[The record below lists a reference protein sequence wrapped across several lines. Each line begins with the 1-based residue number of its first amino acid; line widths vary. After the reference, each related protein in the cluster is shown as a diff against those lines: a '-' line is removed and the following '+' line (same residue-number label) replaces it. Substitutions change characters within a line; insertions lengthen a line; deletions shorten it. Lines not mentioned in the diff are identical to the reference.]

1 MLTMYHLTCSAM
13 KKEIKQM
20 IFASGFSLI
29 AVMGWTQDETPSTPK
44 WVSDKGYWVV
54 ESNINQPQQYTIR
67 FYNNQHELIG
77 RKDLSGIKLNVRK
90 RKTKMML
97 RESLESSLE
106 AWAKNKR
113 TGSEIAKNNE

>member
-1 MLTMYHLTCSAM
+1 MLTMYHLTSSAM

-29 AVMGWTQDETPSTPK
+29 AIMGWTQDETPSTPK

-54 ESNINQPQQYTIR
+54 ESNMNQPQQYTIR

-106 AWAKNKR
+106 AWAKNR
-113 TGSEIAKNNE
+113 NNDNGVVRANK

>member
-1 MLTMYHLTCSAM
+1 M

-29 AVMGWTQDETPSTPK
+29 AVMGWAQDETPSTPK

-54 ESNINQPQQYTIR
+54 ESNINQPRQYSIR
-67 FYNNQHELIG
+67 FYNNEHQLIG
-77 RKDLSGIKLNVRK
+77 RKDLTGIKLNIRK
-90 RKTKMML
+90 RKTRMML

-106 AWAKNKR
+106 AWVKGKSID
-113 TGSEIAKNNE
+113 SETAKNND

>member
-1 MLTMYHLTCSAM
+1 M
-13 KKEIKQM
+13 KKEIKKM
-20 IFASGFSLI
+20 IFASCFSLI
-29 AVMGWTQDETPSTPK
+29 SAMGWSQDETPTIPK

-67 FYNNQHELIG
+67 FYNNAHELIG
-77 RKDLSGIKLNVRK
+77 RKDLTGIKLNVNK

-113 TGSEIAKNNE
+113 AGSEMAKNNE

>member
-1 MLTMYHLTCSAM
+1 M

>member
-1 MLTMYHLTCSAM
+1 M
-13 KKEIKQM
+13 KKEIKKM

-29 AVMGWTQDETPSTPK
+29 AVMGWSQDKAPSTPK

-54 ESNINQPQQYTIR
+54 ESNINQPKQYTIR

-77 RKDLSGIKLNVRK
+77 RKDLTGIKLNVSK

-97 RESLESSLE
+97 HESLESSLE
-106 AWAKNKR
+106 AWVKNKR
-113 TGSEIAKNNE
+113 TDSEVAKNDN

>member
-1 MLTMYHLTCSAM
+1 M

-29 AVMGWTQDETPSTPK
+29 AIMGWTQDETPSTPK

-54 ESNINQPQQYTIR
+54 ESNMNQPQQYTIR

-106 AWAKNKR
+106 AWAKNR
-113 TGSEIAKNNE
+113 NNDNGVVRANK